1 MVPYVVIGTGS
12 RGNSVLV
19 NDSILIDAGLP
30 YIRIEP
36 YMDKIK
42 LCLLTHI
49 HGDHFKA
56 STVRRMALEKPR
68 MRFGCG
74 KWMVKPLVDAGVA
87 KTQIDILAE
96 SKVNAYGICNVIPV
110 LLSHDVPNYGYKLH
124 FENGK
129 VFYATDTGSLD
140 GISAKGYDLYL
151 CESNYQEDELRERMD
166 AKLAEG
172 RYAYEQRTV
181 RYHLSK
187 QQCDDWLYR
196 NMGRN
201 SEYVYLHCHEEDR
214 NEGQNN

>member
-1 MVPYVVIGTGS
+1 MIPYVVIGTGS
-12 RGNSVLV
+12 KGNSVLV
-19 NDSILIDAGLP
+19 NNSILIDVGLP

-36 YMDKIK
+36 YMGKIK

-49 HGDHFKA
+49 HGDHFKP

-68 MRFGCG
+68 LRFGCG

-87 KTQIDILAE
+87 KTQIDILEE
-96 SKVNAYGICNVIPV
+96 SKMNMYGICNVIPV
-110 LLSHDVPNYGYKLH
+110 MLSHDVPNYGYKLH
-124 FENGK
+124 FANGK

-151 CESNYQEDELRERMD
+151 CESNYQDDELRARMD
-166 AKLAEG
+166 EKLAEG
-172 RYAYEQRTV
+172 RYAYEQRTM

-201 SEYVYLHCHEEDR
+201 SEYVYLHCHEER
-214 NEGQNN
+214 QNEGEDN